1 MTEEQKSKYDD
12 SIWDTWSVDS
22 VRTEQKVK
30 QNKDKNKKAKIK

>member
-12 SIWDTWSVDS
+12 SIWDTWSVDTA
-22 VRTEQKVK
+22 RTEQKVK

>member
-22 VRTEQKVK
+22 ARTEQKVK